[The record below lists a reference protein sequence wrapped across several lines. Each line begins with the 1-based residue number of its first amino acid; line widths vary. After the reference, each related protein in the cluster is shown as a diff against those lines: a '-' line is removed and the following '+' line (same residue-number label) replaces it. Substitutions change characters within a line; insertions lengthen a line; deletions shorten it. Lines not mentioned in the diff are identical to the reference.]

1 MNLFFPVIQASFKV
15 WHKKHNCPLKWSVDS
30 ARKVLITPP
39 LNSSDSPR
47 VVNLNTK
54 SFMRNNIFVFRRTE
68 PALNPLTPEEK
79 RQIVKAIGL
88 SKGHWFKCPRGH
100 VYAIGECG
108 GAMETSKCPECKAV
122 IGGTSHKLVEGN
134 QLASEMDNARYPAW
148 SEQANLANYENLDEI
163 V

>member
-1 MNLFFPVIQASFKV
+1 
-15 WHKKHNCPLKWSVDS
+15 
-30 ARKVLITPP
+30 
-39 LNSSDSPR
+39 
-47 VVNLNTK
+47 
-54 SFMRNNIFVFRRTE
+54 MRNNIFVFRRTE

-108 GAMETSKCPECKAV
+108 GAMETSTCPECKAV
-122 IGGTSHKLVEGN
+122 IGGTRHKLVEGN